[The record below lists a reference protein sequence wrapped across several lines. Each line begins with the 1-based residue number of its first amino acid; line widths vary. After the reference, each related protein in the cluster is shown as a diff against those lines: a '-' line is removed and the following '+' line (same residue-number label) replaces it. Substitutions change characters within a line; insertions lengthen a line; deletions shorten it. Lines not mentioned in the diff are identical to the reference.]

1 MADITLNYLNE
12 EREKTWERIARL
24 ENSVDE
30 LNQNIQEALDLAKSK
45 ISVDEA
51 NAKTALV
58 NATAY
63 AETAKN
69 KLTEENKKFKV
80 LKPQNEDPFYYWNM

>member
-1 MADITLNYLNE
+1 MENQMADITLNYLNE
-12 EREKTWERIARL
+12 EREKIWDRIEKL
-24 ENSVDE
+24 ESNIDK
-30 LNQNIQEALDLAKSK
+30 LNKNIQEALDLAKSK

-69 KLTEENKKFKV
+69 KSQEITQLQLLIVIKAIK
-80 LKPQNEDPFYYWNM
+80 YY